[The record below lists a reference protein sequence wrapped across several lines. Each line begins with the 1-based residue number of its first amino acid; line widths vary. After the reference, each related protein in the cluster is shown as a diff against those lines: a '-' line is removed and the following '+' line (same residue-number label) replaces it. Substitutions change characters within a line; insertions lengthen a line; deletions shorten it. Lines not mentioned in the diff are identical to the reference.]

1 MNGQPKKIAAL
12 YLGLVFVA
20 GSVLGVAAHR
30 FYAVQTADARVS
42 QPEKKSSKERRAEI
56 VSCLRDQIN
65 LTQEQATAV
74 SAIYDDVGEQYH
86 VLREKIDPEVKE
98 LRAQRAERIMA
109 LLDDEQKTKYQELLA
124 ERERKRAEKGCN

>member
-1 MNGQPKKIAAL
+1 M
-12 YLGLVFVA
+12 
-20 GSVLGVAAHR
+20 
-30 FYAVQTADARVS
+30 
-42 QPEKKSSKERRAEI
+42 
-56 VSCLRDQIN
+56 
-65 LTQEQATAV
+65 